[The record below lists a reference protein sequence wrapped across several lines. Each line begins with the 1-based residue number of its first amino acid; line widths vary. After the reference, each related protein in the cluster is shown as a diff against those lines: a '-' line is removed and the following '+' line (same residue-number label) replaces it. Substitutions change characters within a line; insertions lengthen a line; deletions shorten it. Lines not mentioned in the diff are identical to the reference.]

1 MPARSTAYYL
11 LLKHTSQ
18 TVDSYCSFLDIHL
31 LRTPPCYVQ
40 LALHLVEG
48 RRATTGTYPS
58 CLAPIRLGNVA
69 AQLAL
74 RAQPRRKEDAAAQ
87 LVLRTQARRK
97 EQGPPRHSSPPS
109 PLREGDCPARI
120 QSPRFGEGAWACR
133 RTLPSVLKKSFK

>member
-48 RRATTGTYPS
+48 RRAT
-58 CLAPIRLGNVA
+58 IK
-69 AQLAL
+69 AL
-74 RAQPRRKEDAAAQ
+74 PTSPPHSRPYRKEIAPQ
-87 LVLRTQARRK
+87 ECRARDLEK
-97 EQGPPRHSSPPS
+97 EHGHAGALYPR
-109 PLREGDCPARI
+109 C
-120 QSPRFGEGAWACR
+120 
-133 RTLPSVLKKSFK
+133 

>member
-40 LALHLVEG
+40 LALHLAEG

-58 CLAPIRLGNVA
+58 CLARIRPAN
-69 AQLAL
+69 
-74 RAQPRRKEDAAAQ
+74 AAAQ
-87 LVLRTQARRK
+87 LGLRTQAGRK
-97 EQGPPRHSSPPS
+97 EQGPPHLSSPPS
-109 PLREGDCPARI
+109 PLQEGDCPARM